1 MQFDRLVQG
10 PDAPRT
16 LIMQTD
22 VAQLTLTRHG
32 NVVSCV
38 CELSDPSDE
47 GYEALR
53 RRGAVDDTF
62 MISPKLQ
69 PREFGIWLERLL
81 TETGNH
87 CFGKLLRAHLL
98 LTRVLAENIVGVDA
112 ILDGLQPGVVNQFG
126 DIGLADVNQHE
137 HGTEQQSR
145 GVR

>member
-16 LIMQTD
+16 LILQTD
-22 VAQLTLTRHG
+22 AAQLTLTRHG

-81 TETGNH
+81 TEDLGADSGGHVTVVE
-87 CFGKLLRAHLL
+87 LETAL
-98 LTRVLAENIVGVDA
+98 IV
-112 ILDGLQPGVVNQFG
+112 
-126 DIGLADVNQHE
+126 
-137 HGTEQQSR
+137 
-145 GVR
+145 